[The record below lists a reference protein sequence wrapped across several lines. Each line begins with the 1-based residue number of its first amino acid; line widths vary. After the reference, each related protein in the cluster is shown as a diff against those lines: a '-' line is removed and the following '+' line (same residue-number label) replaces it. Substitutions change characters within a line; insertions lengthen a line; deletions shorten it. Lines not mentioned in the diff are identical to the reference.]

1 MFGQSVS
8 QWAQLFS
15 LNRRQRVAGWRCGG
29 GQEGAGRGRSED
41 NEELNIRCNLMS
53 TSTSCRLH
61 NNYRIEIT
69 VATRASV
76 STNLPEI
83 SLQCLHSAPL
93 DTEAS
98 PGDMRQSEFSPVFAI
113 FKAVLQSST
122 GSPV

>member
-15 LNRRQRVAGWRCGG
+15 LYRRQRVAGWRCGG

-53 TSTSCRLH
+53 TTTSCRLH